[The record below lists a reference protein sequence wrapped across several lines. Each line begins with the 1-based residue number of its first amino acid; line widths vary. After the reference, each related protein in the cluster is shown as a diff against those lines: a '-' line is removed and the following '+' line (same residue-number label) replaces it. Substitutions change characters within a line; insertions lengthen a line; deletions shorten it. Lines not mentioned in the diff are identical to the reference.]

1 MQKVN
6 AEDEDVYSPE
16 EKKFMKMSFSKKQ
29 ETIDKG
35 LSELK
40 DVDKYCE
47 AGDEDVRKQL
57 TGDSEKNEA
66 QKNSMSIAVAEIIVM
81 VLGAA
86 TVKIWMR
93 KEGK

>member
-1 MQKVN
+1 M
-6 AEDEDVYSPE
+6 
-16 EKKFMKMSFSKKQ
+16 
-29 ETIDKG
+29 
-35 LSELK
+35 
-40 DVDKYCE
+40 DKYCE

-66 QKNSMSIAVAEIIVM
+66 QKNSMSIAVAGIIVM